1 MATTV
6 TSVDVSPTENGPAAQ
21 GQSRILADVQQ
32 QLAKVVEMTEEAAN
46 KTLDTVDELMPH
58 VREMMSDSEK
68 LEEAWGR
75 LNTPEL
81 MESIPPPVNAALQA
95 FMKRVRHRGT
105 RLKDGLHELTA
116 AQGYQD
122 LTGQI
127 VKRVVSTLELAETQL
142 GAIDDQLLAQGI
154 SFTSGEEA
162 TGFHTEAGKEGVV
175 EDQDSVDDLLDDLGI

>member
-1 MATTV
+1 MATTAS
-6 TSVDVSPTENGPAAQ
+6 TVDISLESGAD
-21 GQSRILADVQQ
+21 GQPKTGVLDDVQQ

-68 LEEAWGR
+68 LEDAWNR
-75 LNTPEL
+75 LNTPEV
-81 MESIPPPVNAALQA
+81 MEAIPASVHAALQA
-95 FMKRVRHRGT
+95 FMKRVRHRGV

-127 VKRVVSTLELAETQL
+127 VKRVVATLEHAESQLADIDKQL
-142 GAIDDQLLAQGI
+142 IAQGI

-162 TGFHTEAGKEGVV
+162 TGFHTQSGNAGVV

>member
-1 MATTV
+1 MATPATTV
-6 TSVDVSPTENGPAAQ
+6 DENSANDAAPASGESSVLLG
-21 GQSRILADVQQ
+21 VQQ

-68 LEEAWGR
+68 LEEAWNR

-81 MESIPPPVNAALQA
+81 MEAIPQPVHVALQA

-105 RLKDGLHELTA
+105 RLKEGLHELTA

-127 VKRVVSTLELAETQL
+127 VKRVVATLAEAETQL
-142 GAIDDQLLAQGI
+142 AAIDQQLIAQGI
-154 SFTSGEEA
+154 SFNSGEEA
-162 TGFHTEAGKEGVV
+162 TGFHTEKGGEGVV